1 MTRYRVAVGKHW
13 LAAVY
18 DDRSNGVMLT
28 DKEKDA
34 CSWATHEK
42 ALGAYALA
50 CALYTDGVQ
59 LQAVE
64 EPDCPASWGA
74 KKQDSLVA
82 EAPSV

>member
-18 DDRSNGVMLT
+18 DEHSNGVMLT
-28 DKEKDA
+28 DKEEDA

-42 ALGAYALA
+42 ALGAYGLA
-50 CALYTDGVQ
+50 CALYIDGVQ

-74 KKQDSLVA
+74 KTKGTCPV
-82 EAPSV
+82 EAL

>member
-18 DDRSNGVMLT
+18 DEHSNGVMLT
-28 DKEKDA
+28 DKEEDA

-42 ALGAYALA
+42 ALGAYGLA
-50 CALYTDGVQ
+50 CALYIDGVQ

-64 EPDCPASWGA
+64 EPNYPPSWGA
-74 KKQDSLVA
+74 KTKGTCPA
-82 EAPSV
+82 EAV